1 MTILSLTFSSYG
13 LSYISPFASGSRGIS
28 ATIILFSVRTIFL
41 VSVTLP
47 IILKSN
53 SHFLNIFSAFS
64 SDPGFITINIL
75 SWLSESMISNG
86 VIFVSLTGTLSKF
99 ISIPLLSFAAIS
111 TAEEVKPA
119 APIS

>member
-1 MTILSLTFSSYG
+1 M
-13 LSYISPFASGSRGIS
+13 
-28 ATIILFSVRTIFL
+28 FL